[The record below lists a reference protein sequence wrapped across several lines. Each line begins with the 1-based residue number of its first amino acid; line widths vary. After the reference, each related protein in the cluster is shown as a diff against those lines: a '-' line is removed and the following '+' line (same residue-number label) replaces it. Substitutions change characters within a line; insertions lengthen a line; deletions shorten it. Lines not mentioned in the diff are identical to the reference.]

1 MCKKTSSAIIYV
13 VVLITLLA
21 STFGAVHA
29 QQDFDVKLDNA
40 ILIDADSGQILFEK
54 NAHERREPASLT
66 KLMSTLLIMENLDNE
81 VITLD
86 DKVTISYRASKT
98 EGSKIW
104 LNQGEVYTVY
114 DLLLAT
120 IVTSANDAT
129 VALAE
134 YVAGTEGN
142 FVRLMNRKA
151 DELGLKNTYFHNA
164 TGLPVQGEGVQYVS
178 PYDVAVISRE
188 LLKYPE
194 ILEWSSKQAIQ
205 IRGEWRANTNKL
217 FLQYFDGANGL
228 KTGWT
233 EEAKYSLSA
242 SATRGDMHLVT
253 VVMGADSDEHRM
265 EEASKLLD
273 YGFRKYDT
281 VTVSQKG
288 IRVGSIRLLNGIP
301 EEMEVVASRDLT
313 VLVAKGRE
321 NKLRKEILLDENTKT
336 PIAKGDTIGTLKVYD
351 EDNYL
356 GETAIQANEDVKKAN
371 VFTVMLRKIRN
382 FFVGLFNQD

>member
-1 MCKKTSSAIIYV
+1 MCKKTPSAIIYV

-66 KLMSTLLIMENLDNE
+66 KLMSTLLIMENLDND

-142 FVRLMNRKA
+142 FVRLMNRRV

-178 PYDVAVISRE
+178 PYDVAVISQE

-242 SATRGDMHLVT
+242 SATRGDMHLVA

-281 VTVSQKG
+281 ITVAQKG
-288 IRVGSIRLLNGIP
+288 VRVGSISLLNGIP
-301 EEMEVVASRDLT
+301 EEVEVVASRDLT

-321 NKLRKEILLDENTKT
+321 NKLRKEIIVDEDTKT
-336 PIAKGDTIGTLKVYD
+336 PLAKGETIGTLKVYD

-356 GETAIQANEDVKKAN
+356 GETTIQANEDVKKAN
-371 VFTVMLRKIRN
+371 VFTVVLRKIRN